1 MKISTMLRR
10 EDFYSINEETL
21 NGYYGCHDAHT
32 KLYIYPNIN
41 AIVTKRPGKAVRDYL
56 LCEFSVR
63 GNWLRRFAAKIYVYS
78 CLMTGGLLAAKS
90 FDLAAPVSRDT
101 LIYPCN
107 KKYRIFDFGKN
118 EVSVVVK
125 AGFGNGELQHEIAFR
140 NRPNNPDFVPR
151 LYKADANGYTET
163 IIDGKPLARIEHGFE
178 EYREKAYALLA
189 EYGKDTLQTVSA
201 EVYCANV
208 LRHMEEKLAKEELLL
223 EKLHAI
229 YLRLRQDIPDDAQ
242 IPVCFS
248 HGDFQAGNIW
258 VENGTKKIYIIDW
271 ESWGQ
276 RSEWY
281 DRAVLFKGL
290 RPYGLKQ
297 YFFGE
302 KNRTERAVVLLEELA
317 FRIDETDS
325 LPKSFG
331 GTRLLQYLNS
341 ILSMLDR

>member
-21 NGYYGCHDAHT
+21 NGYYGRHDVHT

-63 GNWLRRFAAKIYVYS
+63 GSWLRRFIARVYVYI
-78 CLMTGGLLAAKS
+78 CLMSGGLLAAKS

-140 NRPNNPDFVPR
+140 NRPNNPDFVPK
-151 LYKADANGYTET
+151 LLKADVNRYTET

-178 EYREKAYALLA
+178 KYRDKAYELFV

-223 EKLHAI
+223 EKLRAI
-229 YLRLRQDIPDDAQ
+229 YSRLRQDIPDDAQ
-242 IPVCFS
+242 IPVAFS
-248 HGDFQAGNIW
+248 HGDLQAGNIW
-258 VENGTKKIYIIDW
+258 VEKGTNKIYIIDW
-271 ESWGQ
+271 ESWDH
-276 RSEWY
+276 RSIWY

-290 RPYGLKQ
+290 RPYGLEQ
-297 YFFGE
+297 YFLGE
-302 KNRTERAVVLLEELA
+302 NNRTKRAVVILEELA
-317 FRIDETDS
+317 YRIDENDCF
-325 LPKSFG
+325 PKSLG
-331 GTRLLQYLNS
+331 NKQLLQYLKS
-341 ILSMLDR
+341 ILSILDK

>member
-1 MKISTMLRR
+1 MKISTMLQR

-21 NGYYGCHDAHT
+21 NGYYGRHDART

-41 AIVTKRPGKAVRDYL
+41 AIVTKRPSKAVRDYL

-63 GNWLRRFAAKIYVYS
+63 GSWLRRFAAKAYVWA
-78 CLMTGGLLAAKS
+78 CLMSGGLLAAKS
-90 FDLAAPVSRDT
+90 FDLAAPVSRNT

-107 KKYRIFDFGKN
+107 KKYRIFDFEKN

-140 NRPNNPDFVPR
+140 NQPSNPDFVPK
-151 LYKADANGYTET
+151 LYNASERGYTES

-178 EYREKAYALLA
+178 EYREKAYALLMA
-189 EYGKDTLQTVSA
+189 YGKDAMQTVSA
-201 EVYCANV
+201 EAYCRNI
-208 LRHMEEKLAKEELLL
+208 RGRMEEKLSEEDLLT
-223 EKLHAI
+223 EKLHTI
-229 YLRLRQDIPDDAQ
+229 FSRLRQDIPEDAP

-258 VENGTKKIYIIDW
+258 VENETEKLYIIDW

-276 RSEWY
+276 RSVWY

-297 YFFGE
+297 YFLGE
-302 KNRTERAVVLLEELA
+302 NNRMERAVVLLEEMA
-317 FRIDETDS
+317 FRLDETDS
-325 LPKSFG
+325 FPESLGKEQ
-331 GTRLLQYLNS
+331 LLEYFS
-341 ILSMLDR
+341 GIVSMLDR